1 MMAIAQNIKR
11 EADFEKPRTLQ
22 LGPEVHDGSRVQQ
35 VLGNASQAC
44 QLSGKRE
51 QR

>member
-11 EADFEKPRTLQ
+11 QADFEKPQTLQ
-22 LGPEVHDGSRVQQ
+22 LGPEVHAGPRVQE
-35 VLGNASQAC
+35 VLGNAWQAC